1 MQTSAVSGHDDLAAN
16 YDRQRSSA
24 PFEIYEI
31 LREHGLV
38 SGRRVLDVGIGTGLA
53 SEPLASAGV
62 TITGID
68 PSAEMLAGARARL
81 PQAELVTGRAESL
94 PFAPGSFD
102 AAIAADVFQFVDQ
115 AVALGELLRVVRK
128 GGTVAIWWQ
137 SISTE
142 AEILGH
148 RGAASRDLGL
158 DVIPD
163 PTTRGFRSF
172 YAASFTARTVRVVP
186 TLIRATVQGWMSLEF
201 TRAEVRAAY
210 GARARA
216 WLDALGGHLVRAYGS
231 PDAPMT
237 VRAVSYLYLGTV

>member
-1 MQTSAVSGHDDLAAN
+1 MQTSAVSGNDDLAAN
-16 YDRQRSSA
+16 YDRQRSSG
-24 PFEIYEI
+24 PLEIYEI

-53 SEPLASAGV
+53 SEPLASAGIA
-62 TITGID
+62 ITGID

-94 PFAPGSFD
+94 PFAPAAFD
-102 AAIAADVFQFVDQ
+102 GAIAADVFQFVDQ
-115 AVALGELLRVVRK
+115 AAALAEVLRVVRK
-128 GGTVAIWWQ
+128 GGTIAIWWT

-148 RGAASRDLGL
+148 RAAASRDLGL
-158 DVIPD
+158 GLVPD
-163 PTTRGFRSF
+163 PSAYGFRSF
-172 YAASFTARTVRVVP
+172 YAAPFAARTMRVVP

-210 GARARA
+210 GASARP
-216 WLDALGGHLVRAYGS
+216 WLDALGEHLLRAYGS
-231 PDAPMT
+231 PSAPLA
-237 VRAVSYLYLGTV
+237 VRALTYLYLGTV